1 MAACIHVGSFV
12 CQYLNELG
20 TFTLISP
27 FNSIMQEVSV
37 HDVGPFREE
46 EMHYSNVARSDGIA
60 ENGLVQVWT
69 VVDICSAVDEPF
81 HEFYIVDGVA
91 TVEFSLVSK

>member
-1 MAACIHVGSFV
+1 M
-12 CQYLNELG
+12 
-20 TFTLISP
+20 
-27 FNSIMQEVSV
+27 

-69 VVDICSAVDEPF
+69 VVDICSAVDKPF
-81 HEFYIVDGVA
+81 HEFHIVDGVA
-91 TVEFSLVSK
+91 TVKFSLVSMQSYGSNAKMPTITVELNRGRY

>member
-1 MAACIHVGSFV
+1 M
-12 CQYLNELG
+12 
-20 TFTLISP
+20 
-27 FNSIMQEVSV
+27 

-69 VVDICSAVDEPF
+69 IVDICSAVDEPF
-81 HEFYIVDGVA
+81 HEFHIVDGVA
-91 TVEFSLVSK
+91 TAEFGLISMQFDGRNANMLTTTGELNKDRC

>member
-1 MAACIHVGSFV
+1 M
-12 CQYLNELG
+12 
-20 TFTLISP
+20 
-27 FNSIMQEVSV
+27 

-69 VVDICSAVDEPF
+69 VVDICSTVDEPF
-81 HEFYIVDGVA
+81 HEFHIVDGEA
-91 TVEFSLVSK
+91 TVEFSLVSMQFDGRNAKMPTITVELNRGRY